1 VRWSLKGKSLVAKVL
16 LRKNNVLYI
25 NYGGCGVLFDAFH
38 FKFRYPTRAY
48 SLGSQKSFSGD
59 AQEFA
64 FYGATCDSIDF
75 MKGPFVLPSNIEE
88 GDYVE
93 IGTLGGY
100 GSAMRSQF
108 NGFYAEKVARIV

>member
-1 VRWSLKGKSLVAKVL
+1 
-16 LRKNNVLYI
+16 
-25 NYGGCGVLFDAFH
+25 
-38 FKFRYPTRAY
+38 
-48 SLGSQKSFSGD
+48 
-59 AQEFA
+59 
-64 FYGATCDSIDF
+64 

-88 GDYVE
+88 GDYIE